1 MKLYDDIILIELV
14 KCDNN
19 MIAFNELYCRYW
31 EMLYDIA
38 CKKLKDKE
46 DAKDIVHDIFLQLW
60 NNRISLNI
68 YSSFSGFLFITLKN
82 KIIDK
87 QRLTANRLNKIN
99 EIANG
104 STIYQDTVYDQVYY
118 NELNS
123 FLNQQVDQLPEKMK
137 EIYRMSREE
146 NLTIEEISGRLSI
159 STQTVKNKLSTAI
172 KRLRQK
178 ISQHLY
184 SFLF

>member
-1 MKLYDDIILIELV
+1 MKLYDDIILIELL
-14 KCDNN
+14 KCDN
-19 MIAFNELYCRYW
+19 MTAFDELYCRYW

-38 CKKLKDKE
+38 YKKLRDKD

-60 NNRISLNI
+60 NNRTSLNI

-99 EIANG
+99 EIAKA
-104 STIYQDTVYDQVYY
+104 STVCQDTVYDQVYY

-123 FLNQQVDQLPEKMK
+123 FLNEQVNQLPEKMK
-137 EIYRMSREE
+137 KIYRLSREE
-146 NLTIEEISGRLSI
+146 NLSIEEISGRLSI
-159 STQTVKNKLSTAI
+159 STQTVKNQLSTAI

-178 ISQHLY
+178 ISQHLC